1 MLLERGNHEPEYIK
15 VRRRQFISYIEAK
28 GERMLNEGLVGIVA
42 GIITTWIL
50 FLGKEF
56 WESSVV
62 PYLQELRYQGVKVD
76 GAWSGYTKV
85 EGQVPVEGQVAV
97 EAQVAVEG
105 FESDT
110 RLFLV
115 QSAHK
120 ITGSFTFTFKNS
132 KMNFTLD
139 FNVSGYMWEGYIT
152 LNFLPKD
159 RRITS
164 YGTTLLKLHDGGL
177 SLLGQ
182 WCFRDVEAEKVISI
196 PMFLA
201 REMK

>member
-1 MLLERGNHEPEYIK
+1 
-15 VRRRQFISYIEAK
+15 
-28 GERMLNEGLVGIVA
+28 MLNEGLVGIVA

-50 FLGKEF
+50 FIGKEF
-56 WESSVV
+56 WESRVV
-62 PYLQELRYQGVKVD
+62 PYLQELRYQGVKID

-85 EGQVPVEGQVAV
+85 EGQE
-97 EAQVAVEG
+97 AVEG

-120 ITGSFTFTFKNS
+120 LTGSFTFTFKNS
-132 KMNFTLD
+132 KKNFTLD

-164 YGTTLLKLHDGGL
+164 YGTTLLKLHDGGH

-196 PMFLA
+196 PMSLG